1 MADYTLDQLRSLWE
15 EGSKAGNFAPMG
27 YNTNISQGEGGGGET
42 YEAYGSNPN
51 AILLQGGDRKY
62 SMPTLTRLGDEE
74 GGGYRVV
81 TDQLGGAEHVT
92 YSPEGKVV
100 DRKFYE
106 NPDPSH
112 QEFLKRFVPIVVGG
126 GIASSLTGA
135 GAAGAA
141 GSGGF
146 GITPEMAASLFSGAA
161 PEAVGAA
168 GAGAGGFGIAP
179 EAVSSLFSNA
189 SAPVLAGTEFAA
201 TAPSLYGA
209 AAPGIAG
216 AAGTAAGTAGS
227 SLLGDAAKAGITKLI
242 SDPKLLASLGVGI
255 AGAAAANKDRSE
267 MPSAGLKSLPQY
279 TFNREALP
287 IDTTRQPGKS
297 PAQRYFKD
305 SYTKLAAGGGIAGLP
320 RNEYKAGGRYLS
332 GPGDGMS
339 DNIKANIDG
348 VQEARLADGEFV
360 IPADVV
366 SHIGNGSSNAGAK
379 RLHIMMARLRKAR
392 TGNPKQGKQ
401 IKPEK
406 YLPA

>member
-15 EGSKAGNFAPMG
+15 EGSKAGNFASSG
-27 YNTNISQGEGGGGET
+27 YNTQLSPEGEGGGGQT
-42 YEAYGSNPN
+42 YESVGQNPN
-51 AILLQGGDRKY
+51 SIYLQGGDRKY

-92 YSPEGKVV
+92 YSPEGKVI

-126 GIASSLTGA
+126 GIASSL
-135 GAAGAA
+135 
-141 GSGGF
+141 
-146 GITPEMAASLFSGAA
+146 
-161 PEAVGAA
+161 A
-168 GAGAGGFGIAP
+168 GAGSGGFGIAP
-179 EAVSSLFSNA
+179 EAISSLFSNA

-209 AAPGIAG
+209 TAPAAGVASLGG
-216 AAGTAAGTAGS
+216 AAGTAAGGAAGTAGS

-242 SDPKLLASLGVGI
+242 SDPKLLASLAAG
-255 AGAAAANKDRSE
+255 AGAAALTNQSNKRIAQKGFTEGIDPNRLAYSRDTGE
-267 MPSAGLKSLPQY
+267 Y
-279 TFNREALP
+279 TVRA
-287 IDTTRQPGKS
+287 TGKK
-297 PAQRYFKD
+297 Y
-305 SYTKLAAGGGIAGLP
+305 AAGGGITGLAP
-320 RNEYKAGGRYLS
+320 HEYKAGGRYLS

-348 VQEARLADGEFV
+348 QQEARLADGEFV

-379 RLHIMMARLRKAR
+379 KLHAMMERIRHAR